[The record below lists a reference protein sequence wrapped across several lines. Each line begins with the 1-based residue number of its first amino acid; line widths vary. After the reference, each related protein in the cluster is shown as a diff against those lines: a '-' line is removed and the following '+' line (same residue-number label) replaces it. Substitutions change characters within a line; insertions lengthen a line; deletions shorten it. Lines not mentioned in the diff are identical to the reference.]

1 MQNVPAT
8 VFYFPTADALK
19 AFQRFDVTQ
28 THVSQGGDS
37 VALWTVTG
45 YDRNSG
51 QNTALATSM
60 HAAWPKTFRDM
71 CAVVSG

>member
-19 AFQRFDVTQ
+19 AFHRFDVTQ

-51 QNTALATSM
+51 QNTALADF
-60 HAAWPKTFRDM
+60 HARGMAETFRDM

>member
-1 MQNVPAT
+1 MQSVPAT
-8 VFYFPTADALK
+8 MFYFPTADALK
-19 AFQRFDVTQ
+19 AFHRFDVTQ
-28 THVSQGGDS
+28 AHVNKGGDS

-51 QNTALATSM
+51 QNIELADF
-60 HAAWPKTFRDM
+60 HARGMAETFRDM